1 MRIAHL
7 AARSA
12 APVCAA
18 LAATALLLGASGCHQ
33 LGGGSQSTRE
43 APEDPTDS
51 SKSSSHQD
59 APLKPA
65 TTSTAAENAQLDAE
79 IQKLAAG
86 KDPDDEKGE
95 IIHDDAVAAL
105 TARGS
110 AIELPIVDA
119 MRGNHDWNVRL
130 GCVEV
135 LQSIGTKACVPH
147 LIAAL
152 RDPQPLVAFTAN
164 STLEALTKHGEIPA
178 EGTTRTA
185 NGLPPVPIRKPDQLA
200 LDTELKIWSIWYRD
214 NGKQLHDSW
223 DQWWKANAERVR
235 ID

>member
-1 MRIAHL
+1 MRIAHH

-12 APVCAA
+12 TSACAT
-18 LAATALLLGASGCHQ
+18 LAVTALLLGASGCHQ
-33 LGGGSQSTRE
+33 LGNSTQSTRE
-43 APEDPTDS
+43 APETPTDGTQDRGT
-51 SKSSSHQD
+51 HD
-59 APLKPA
+59 APVKPA
-65 TTSTAAENAQLDAE
+65 TTSTAAENAQLAAE

-86 KDPDDEKGE
+86 KDPDDEQGE
-95 IIHDDAVAAL
+95 IIHDDAVASL

-110 AIELPIVDA
+110 AIELSIVDA

-130 GCVEV
+130 GCVEI

-152 RDPQPLVAFTAN
+152 RDPEPLVAFTAN
-164 STLEALTKHGEIPA
+164 STLEALTKHDEIPA
-178 EGTTRTA
+178 AGSNRTA
-185 NGLPPVPIRKPDQLA
+185 NGLPPVPVRKPEQLA

>member
-7 AARSA
+7 AVRSA
-12 APVCAA
+12 ARFCAA
-18 LAATALLLGASGCHQ
+18 LTATTLLLGTSGCHQ
-33 LGGGSQSTRE
+33 LGGGTQSTRE
-43 APEDPTDS
+43 APETPTDS
-51 SKSSSHQD
+51 TKDGSAQD
-59 APLKPA
+59 APLKPT
-65 TTSTAAENAQLDAE
+65 TTSSAAENAQLDAE

-86 KDPDDEKGE
+86 KDPDDEQGE
-95 IIHDDAVAAL
+95 IIHDDAVASL

-110 AIELPIVDA
+110 IIELSIVDA

-130 GCVEV
+130 GCVEI
-135 LQSIGTKACVPH
+135 LQSIGTKACIPH

-152 RDPQPLVAFTAN
+152 RDPEPLVAFTAN
-164 STLEALTKHGEIPA
+164 STLEALTKHEEIPA
-178 EGTTRTA
+178 DGTTRTA
-185 NGLPPVPIRKPDQLA
+185 NGLPPVPPRPPSQLA

-223 DQWWKANAERVR
+223 DEWWKANAERVR

>member
-1 MRIAHL
+1 MRIVHP
-7 AARSA
+7 AARTAASA
-12 APVCAA
+12 CGS
-18 LAATALLLGASGCHQ
+18 LATAVLLAMGLCGCHQ
-33 LGGGSQSTRE
+33 LGGSPSTRE
-43 APEDPTDS
+43 APETPSDGTASDAHEAPVTPT
-51 SKSSSHQD
+51 
-59 APLKPA
+59 
-65 TTSTAAENAQLDAE
+65 TTSTAAANAELEAQ

-95 IIHDDAVAAL
+95 VIHDDAVAAL

-110 AIELPIVDA
+110 PIELSIVDA
-119 MRGNHDWNVRL
+119 MRSDHDWNVRL

-152 RDPQPLVAFTAN
+152 RDPEPLVAFTAN
-164 STLEALTKHGEIPA
+164 STLEALTKHEEIPA
-178 EGTTRTA
+178 AGVSRGV
-185 NGLPPVPIRKPDQLA
+185 NGLPPVPARAPNQLA
-200 LDTELKIWSIWYRD
+200 LDTELKIWCIWYRD

-223 DQWWKANAERVR
+223 DVWWKANAERVR